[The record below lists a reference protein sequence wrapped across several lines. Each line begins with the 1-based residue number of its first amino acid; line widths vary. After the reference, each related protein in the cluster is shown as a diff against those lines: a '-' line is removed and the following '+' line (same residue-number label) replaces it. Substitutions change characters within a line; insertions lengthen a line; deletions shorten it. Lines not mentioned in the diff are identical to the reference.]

1 MKCLLGTLALWAGAA
16 GSVVAALAW
25 AGLAGRRTAVAATA
39 AASGCAAAAFAVLE
53 WALLTRDFQVGFV
66 ARNGGRGVPS
76 YYTFTSLWSAVEGS
90 LVLWALVLTGC
101 ALVAGLGRDEGPH
114 RRIAMAVLMTLCAC
128 FLALVPLA
136 ANPFGEVAA
145 PPADGPGPNPL
156 LRGHPLMGIHPPLLY
171 LGYLTLAVP
180 FALGVASLVAGRAGR
195 PVVRAMRRWTLAAWA
210 ALTAGIVLGAWWS
223 YGVLG
228 WGGYWEWDPVENAS
242 IVPWFTATASLH
254 SLAVRHRHGSLG
266 PWAAT
271 LATAGFPLALLG
283 TFLTRGGAVASV
295 HSFTRSAVGPPLL
308 GILTATLIATCGLLV
323 WRAGRLRRAGEAPG
337 GDVRGTPVGNV
348 GGDVRGTLAEGA
360 RGDGHGTPG
369 GDGRSDGR
377 GTPGGDVRG
386 TLVGTG
392 VALLVTLAFTVLLGT
407 LYPLV
412 VKVLDGADVSV
423 GPPYFN
429 RVTVPLALAL
439 LVLMAVTPLIP
450 PNRARPPLRRL
461 AWPVAAGAATVAAL
475 GFGGFG
481 GSAGLGGF
489 DGSGGPGGFDG
500 PGGFGGPGGGH
511 GPLPLVAFGL
521 GAFVLA
527 ATALRVREVAGR
539 HGPAAPVRA
548 SVRRR
553 LGGSAVHAGV
563 ALAAVAIAGSSAY
576 THDARGR
583 LEPGDT
589 LRAGGYVLRL
599 DGVERR
605 RDADAMSVT
614 ARVGVFEDGRPA
626 GTLRPSITFYP
637 ASGAPPVGVPAVR
650 TGPLADLYVTVSE
663 VDPADGT
670 AVLRA
675 AVNPLMALLWT
686 SGAVM
691 VLGAL
696 AALPRPGARRPR
708 QARRAW
714 RARRGRWTRWTPS
727 ARIGGTEA
735 PAAVVREDLGGPG
748 VDGRETVGGPVR

>member
-25 AGLAGRRTAVAATA
+25 AGLAGRRTAMAATA

-136 ANPFGEVAA
+136 ANPFREVAA

-171 LGYLTLAVP
+171 LGYLALAVP
-180 FALGVASLVAGRAGR
+180 FAFGVASLVAGHAGR
-195 PVVRAMRRWTLAAWA
+195 PVVRVMRRWTLAAWA

-254 SLAVRHRHGSLG
+254 SLAVRDRHGSLG
-266 PWAAT
+266 PWSAA

-323 WRAGRLRRAGEAPG
+323 WRAGRLRRAGEVPG
-337 GDVRGTPVGNV
+337 GAGRGTAV
-348 GGDVRGTLAEGA
+348 GGASGDGRGASAGSARGDGRGTLVGGA
-360 RGDGHGTPG
+360 CGDGHGTPVG
-369 GDGRSDGR
+369 NACGDG
-377 GTPGGDVRG
+377 RG
-386 TLVGTG
+386 TLVGAG

-412 VKVLDGADVSV
+412 VKVLVGADVSV
-423 GPPYFN
+423 GPPYFD
-429 RVTVPLALAL
+429 RVTVPLGLAL
-439 LVLMAVTPLIP
+439 LVLMAVAPLVP

-461 AWPVAAGAATVAAL
+461 AWPVAAGAATVATL

-481 GSAGLGGF
+481 GF
-489 DGSGGPGGFDG
+489 GSPGGF
-500 PGGFGGPGGGH
+500 GGFGGPGGGH

-589 LRAGGYVLRL
+589 LRADGYVLRL

-605 RDADAMSVT
+605 RDADAMSVA
-614 ARVGVFEDGRPA
+614 ARVSVFEDGRPA

-708 QARRAW
+708 WARWGRHPRRGRQARRM
-714 RARRGRWTRWTPS
+714 PS
-727 ARIGGTEA
+727 AGIGGTEA
-735 PAAVVREDLGGPG
+735 PAVAVREDPGGPG
-748 VDGRETVGGPVR
+748 VDSRETVGGPAR

>member
-16 GSVVAALAW
+16 GSAVAALAW

-39 AASGCAAAAFAVLE
+39 AAAGGAAAAFAVLE

-66 ARNGGRGVPS
+66 ARNGGRGVPP

-101 ALVAGLGRDEGPH
+101 ALVTGLGRDEGPH

-136 ANPFGEVAA
+136 ANPFREVAV

-171 LGYLTLAVP
+171 LGYLALAVP
-180 FALGVASLVAGRAGR
+180 FALGVASLVAGHAGR

-254 SLAVRHRHGSLG
+254 SLAVRDRHGSLG
-266 PWAAT
+266 PWAAA

-323 WRAGRLRRAGEAPG
+323 WRAGRLRRAGEVPG
-337 GDVRGTPVGNV
+337 GNGRGTPVGN
-348 GGDVRGTLAEGA
+348 AS
-360 RGDGHGTPG
+360 GDGHGTPVG
-369 GDGRSDGR
+369 N
-377 GTPGGDVRG
+377 TPGGNGRG
-386 TLVGTG
+386 TLVGDARGDGRGTLVGDARGDGRGTLVGDARGDGRGTLVGAG

-439 LVLMAVTPLIP
+439 LVLMAVAPLIP

-475 GFGGFG
+475 GFGGLG
-481 GSAGLGGF
+481 GLGG
-489 DGSGGPGGFDG
+489 S
-500 PGGFGGPGGGH
+500 GGGH

-563 ALAAVAIAGSSAY
+563 ALAAVAVAGSSAY
-576 THDARGR
+576 THDTRGR
-583 LEPGDT
+583 LEPGDV
-589 LRAGGYVLRL
+589 LRTGGYVLRL

-605 RDADAMSVT
+605 RDADAMSVA
-614 ARVGVFEDGRPA
+614 ARVSVFEDGRPA

-637 ASGAPPVGVPAVR
+637 ASGAPPVGAPAVR

-675 AVNPLMALLWT
+675 AVNPLMALLWA

-696 AALPRPGARRPR
+696 AALPRPAARRS
-708 QARRAW
+708 
-714 RARRGRWTRWTPS
+714 RWTRWAQRTRRTRRTRWARQAPS
-727 ARIGGTEA
+727 VRTGGTGT
-735 PAAVVREDLGGPG
+735 PAVTVREDPGGSG
-748 VDGRETVGGPVR
+748 VDGRETVGGQVR

>member
-90 LVLWALVLTGC
+90 LALWALALTGC

-136 ANPFGEVAA
+136 ANPFREVAA

-171 LGYLTLAVP
+171 LGYLALAVP

-254 SLAVRHRHGSLG
+254 SLAVRDRHGSLG
-266 PWAAT
+266 PWSAA

-323 WRAGRLRRAGEAPG
+323 WRAGRLRRAGEVPG
-337 GDVRGTPVGNV
+337 
-348 GGDVRGTLAEGA
+348 
-360 RGDGHGTPG
+360 GDGHGTPVG
-369 GDGRSDGR
+369 DASGDGRGALAGGAHGDGH
-377 GTPGGDVRG
+377 GTPVGNACGDGRG
-386 TLVGTG
+386 TLVGAG
-392 VALLVTLAFTVLLGT
+392 VALLATLAFTVLLGT

-412 VKVLDGADVSV
+412 VKVLVGADVAV

-439 LVLMAVTPLIP
+439 LVLMAVAPLVP

-461 AWPVAAGAATVAAL
+461 AWPVAAGATTVAAL
-475 GFGGFG
+475 GFGGFSG
-481 GSAGLGGF
+481 FGGF
-489 DGSGGPGGFDG
+489 AGPGGFSG
-500 PGGFGGPGGGH
+500 SGGFGGHGGGH

-553 LGGSAVHAGV
+553 LGGSIVHAGV
-563 ALAAVAIAGSSAY
+563 ALAAVAIAGSTAY
-576 THDARGR
+576 THDAWGR

-605 RDADAMSVT
+605 RDADAMSVA
-614 ARVGVFEDGRPA
+614 ARVSVFEDGRPA

-637 ASGAPPVGVPAVR
+637 ASGAPPVGAPAVR
-650 TGPLADLYVTVSE
+650 TGPLADLYITVSE

-696 AALPRPGARRPR
+696 AALPRPGARRLRRSRHPRWARRPR
-708 QARRAW
+708 QARRM
-714 RARRGRWTRWTPS
+714 PS

-735 PAAVVREDLGGPG
+735 PSVAVREDPGGPG
-748 VDGRETVGGPVR
+748 VDSREAVGGPAR

>member
-16 GSVVAALAW
+16 GSAVAALAW

-66 ARNGGRGVPS
+66 ARNGGWGVPP

-136 ANPFGEVAA
+136 ANPFREVAA

-171 LGYLTLAVP
+171 LGYLALAVP
-180 FALGVASLVAGRAGR
+180 FALGVASLVAGHAGR
-195 PVVRAMRRWTLAAWA
+195 PVVRVMRRWTLAAWA

-254 SLAVRHRHGSLG
+254 SLAVRDRHGSLG
-266 PWAAT
+266 PRTAA

-323 WRAGRLRRAGEAPG
+323 WRAGRLRRAGEVPG
-337 GDVRGTPVGNV
+337 GDGRGTPVGNASGDGHGTPV
-348 GGDVRGTLAEGA
+348 GNA
-360 RGDGHGTPG
+360 RGDGHGTPAG
-369 GDGRSDGR
+369 GARGDG
-377 GTPGGDVRG
+377 RG
-386 TLVGTG
+386 TLVGVG

-407 LYPLV
+407 LYPLI
-412 VKVLDGADVSV
+412 VKVLDGTDVSV

-439 LVLMAVTPLIP
+439 LVLMAVAPLIP

-475 GFGGFG
+475 GFGGLG
-481 GSAGLGGF
+481 GSV
-489 DGSGGPGGFDG
+489 GPGGF
-500 PGGFGGPGGGH
+500 GGSGGPGGGH

-527 ATALRVREVAGR
+527 ATALRVRDVAGR
-539 HGPAAPVRA
+539 HGPAAPVHA

-576 THDARGR
+576 THDTRGR

-605 RDADAMSVT
+605 RDADAMSVA
-614 ARVGVFEDGRPA
+614 ARVSVLEDGRPA

-650 TGPLADLYVTVSE
+650 TGPLADLHVTVSE

-670 AVLRA
+670 AVLHA

-696 AALPRPGARRPR
+696 AALPRPGVRRPR
-708 QARRAW
+708 RSRHPRRAQ
-714 RARRGRWTRWTPS
+714 RTRRTRWTRWTPS

-735 PAAVVREDLGGPG
+735 PAAAVREAPGGPG